1 LQSATLCG
9 SFDRASRFSKKLIG
23 PDWPATPVSL
33 YAWQPT
39 GYPLSVPRILIV
51 EDKDSLRAM
60 LEEMLRAERLEVR
73 GIASGSQAVE
83 ALRSGEPVDLVLTDW
98 RLPGADGLA
107 VLDAA
112 RAVDPTL
119 PVIVMTAFGSIETA
133 VDAMKRGAEDF
144 ITKPVDPDLLRL
156 LVSRAIER
164 RARERRSLLF
174 EENQTRAMPAI
185 IGESSAIRTVQAEAQ
200 RVAATDATVLLE
212 GESGT
217 GKELFAHAIHEL
229 SPRRKRPFV
238 AINCAA
244 IPETLLES
252 ELFGHERGAFTGALA
267 RRLGKFE
274 LAEGGTVFLDEIGE
288 LTPVTQGKLLRV
300 LQERSFHRVGGTIPI
315 QVDVRILAASNRPLD
330 RMVAQGL
337 FREDLYYRVR
347 VFPIRIPPLRDRP
360 EDIDPLVDWFLG
372 QLPRELG
379 RKGIRIAAEA
389 RERLREYEWPGNVRE
404 LKNCLERAIILSDA
418 GVIEERSLRLTP
430 ETAEPPVEHRSEN
443 LEQVRER
450 GARAAERRWLVQALE
465 RANGDR
471 TAAAT
476 ELGLT
481 RRRFEAKLKE
491 HSLDE

>member
-1 LQSATLCG
+1 M
-9 SFDRASRFSKKLIG
+9 
-23 PDWPATPVSL
+23 
-33 YAWQPT
+33 
-39 GYPLSVPRILIV
+39 PRILIV

-60 LEEMLRAERLEVR
+60 LEEMLRAENLEVR
-73 GIASGSQAVE
+73 GIASGSTAVE
-83 ALRSGEPVDLVLTDW
+83 TLRAGEPVDLVLTDW

-112 RAVDPTL
+112 RALDPTI
-119 PVIVMTAFGSIETA
+119 PVIVMTAFGSIEAA
-133 VDAMKRGAEDF
+133 VDAMRRGAEDF

-164 RARERRSLLF
+164 RLRERESLLF
-174 EENQTRAMPAI
+174 EDNQSRTMPAI
-185 IGESSAIRTVQAEAQ
+185 IGESPAIRTVQAEAQ
-200 RVAATDATVLLE
+200 RVATTDATVLLE

-217 GKELFAHAIHEL
+217 GKELFARAIHEL
-229 SPRRKRPFV
+229 SSRRKRPFV

-244 IPETLLES
+244 IPETLIES
-252 ELFGHERGAFTGALA
+252 ELFGHERGSFTGATA

-274 LAEGGTVFLDEIGE
+274 LADGGTIFLDEIGE
-288 LTPVTQGKLLRV
+288 LSPATQGKLLRV
-300 LQERSFHRVGGTIPI
+300 LQERSFHRVGGTISL

-372 QLPRELG
+372 HLPQELG
-379 RKGIRIAAEA
+379 KKGLRIAPAA
-389 RERLREYEWPGNVRE
+389 RERLRAYEWPGNVRE
-404 LKNCLERAIILSDA
+404 LRNCLERAIILSDG
-418 GVIEERSLRLTP
+418 GVIEERALRLASDNP
-430 ETAEPPVEHRSEN
+430 ELPTEQRGET

-450 GARAAERRWLVQALE
+450 WARTAERLWLARALE
-465 RANGDR
+465 RAKGDR
-471 TAAAT
+471 TSAAA

-481 RRRFEAKLKE
+481 PRRFEAKLKE

>member
-1 LQSATLCG
+1 M
-9 SFDRASRFSKKLIG
+9 
-23 PDWPATPVSL
+23 
-33 YAWQPT
+33 
-39 GYPLSVPRILIV
+39 PRILIV

-60 LEEMLRAERLEVR
+60 LEEMLRAEGLEVR

-83 ALRSGEPVDLVLTDW
+83 TLRSGEPVDLVLTDW

-112 RAVDPTL
+112 RALDPTL

-144 ITKPVDPDLLRL
+144 ITKPVEPDLLRL

-164 RARERRSLLF
+164 RVRERQSLLF
-174 EENQTRAMPAI
+174 EENQTPAMPAI
-185 IGESSAIRTVQAEAQ
+185 VGESTAIRTVQAEAQ
-200 RVAATDATVLLE
+200 RVAGTDATVLLE

-217 GKELFAHAIHEL
+217 GKELFARAIHEL
-229 SPRRKRPFV
+229 SPRRTRPFV

-252 ELFGHERGAFTGALA
+252 ELFGHERGSFTGALA

-288 LTPVTQGKLLRV
+288 LSPVTQGKLLRV

-347 VFPIRIPPLRDRP
+347 VFPIWIPPLRERP
-360 EDIDPLVDWFLG
+360 EDIDPLVDWFLAH
-372 QLPRELG
+372 LPRELG
-379 RKGIRIAAEA
+379 KKGIRIAAGA
-389 RERLREYEWPGNVRE
+389 RERLRGYGWPGNVRE
-404 LKNCLERAIILSDA
+404 LKNCLERAIILAD
-418 GVIEERSLRLTP
+418 GGLIEEKSLRLTP
-430 ETAEPPVEHRSEN
+430 ESAEPAAEHRSEN

-450 GARAAERRWLVQALE
+450 GARTAERLWLVRALE

-491 HSLDE
+491 HSLDES

>member
-1 LQSATLCG
+1 M
-9 SFDRASRFSKKLIG
+9 
-23 PDWPATPVSL
+23 
-33 YAWQPT
+33 
-39 GYPLSVPRILIV
+39 PRILIV

-60 LEEMLRAERLEVR
+60 LDEMLRAEGLSVR
-73 GIASGSQAVE
+73 GVGTGSQALE
-83 ALRSGEPVDLVLTDW
+83 TLRSGEPVDLVLTDW

-112 RAVDPTL
+112 RALDPTL

-156 LVSRAIER
+156 LVSRALER
-164 RARERRSLLF
+164 RARERQSLLF
-174 EENQTRAMPAI
+174 QENQTRSMPAI
-185 IGESSAIRTVQAEAQ
+185 IGESQAIRSVQAEAQ

-217 GKELFAHAIHEL
+217 GKELFANAIHEL
-229 SPRRKRPFV
+229 STRRGRPFV

-274 LAEGGTVFLDEIGE
+274 LADGGSIFLDEIGE
-288 LTPVTQGKLLRV
+288 LSAATQGKLLRV
-300 LQERSFHRVGGTIPI
+300 LQERSFPRVGGTIPI
-315 QVDVRILAASNRPLD
+315 QVDVRIIAASNRPLD
-330 RMVAQGL
+330 RMVSQGL
-337 FREDLYYRVR
+337 FREDLFYRVR
-347 VFPIRIPPLRDRP
+347 VFPIWIPPLRERP

-372 QLPRELG
+372 HLPQELG
-379 RKGIRIAAEA
+379 KKEIRIAPAA
-389 RERLREYEWPGNVRE
+389 RERLRSYAWPGNVRE
-404 LKNCLERAIILSDA
+404 LRNCLERAIILADA
-418 GVIEERSLRLTP
+418 GIIEERSLRLTP
-430 ETAEPPVEHRSEN
+430 ESAEAPPPSAQET

-450 GARAAERRWLVQALE
+450 GARSAERMWLARALE
-465 RANGDR
+465 KAKGDR
-471 TAAAT
+471 TAAAL
-476 ELGLT
+476 ESGLT
-481 RRRFEAKLKE
+481 RRKFEAKLRE